1 VLTDLRVCFVGDSF
15 VAGVGDPDHL
25 GWVGRVA
32 ARTHRAGRPLTAYA
46 LGVRRQTSQDV
57 ADRWRVECCPRLPDG
72 CDGRVV
78 VAFGVNDTT
87 IDAGATGPRLSAA
100 GSAAHLARMLSEV
113 RDAGW
118 AALVVGPPPIA
129 ETDQNERIARLD
141 TVFSAT
147 CGAAGVGYVGV
158 FEDLLAD
165 RVWMQQVAAD
175 DGAHPG
181 AEGYRRLADL
191 VWVQWLPWVAAGI
204 P

>member
-1 VLTDLRVCFVGDSF
+1 MDDLRVCFVGDSF
-15 VAGVGDPDHL
+15 VAGVGDPEHL

-32 ARTHRAGRPLTAYA
+32 ARTHSAGRPLTAYA
-46 LGVRRQTSQDV
+46 LGVRRQTSQDI
-57 ADRWRVECCPRLPDG
+57 ADRWRRECTSRLPNG

-78 VAFGVNDTT
+78 VAFGVNDTS
-87 IDAGATGPRLSAA
+87 IESGATEPRVAA
-100 GSAAHLARMLSEV
+100 ADSVAHLARMLSEL

-118 AALVVGPPPIA
+118 ASLVVGPPPIV
-129 ETDQNERIARLD
+129 DPDRNERITHLD
-141 TVFSAT
+141 TAFSAT
-147 CGAAGVGYVGV
+147 CKAAGVGYVRV

-165 RVWMQQVAAD
+165 RTWMQQVATG

-191 VWVQWLPWVAAGI
+191 VWVEWLSWVTTHI

>member
-1 VLTDLRVCFVGDSF
+1 MSNDLRVCVVGDSF
-15 VAGVGDPDHL
+15 VAGVGDPEHL
-25 GWVGRVA
+25 GWFGRVA
-32 ARTHRAGRPLTAYA
+32 ARTHGAGRPLTAYA

-57 ADRWRVECCPRLPDG
+57 MDRWRAECTPRLPDG

-87 IDAGATGPRLSAA
+87 IDVGNTAPRLSP
-100 GSAAHLARMLSEV
+100 SDSVTNLDRTLREV

-118 AALVVGPPPIA
+118 ASLVVGPPPIA
-129 ETDQNERIARLD
+129 DPDQNDRIARVD
-141 TVFSAT
+141 TAFSAT
-147 CGAAGVGYVGV
+147 CEAAGVGYVRV

-165 RVWMQQVAAD
+165 RMWMQQVAAE

-191 VWVQWLPWVAAGI
+191 VWAQWLPWITAEM